1 MIRYLK
7 RIVIQ
12 NIVSPSGLAII
23 SYCIFLFA
31 WVFPSGMYIEYIHEP
46 DLMFLDPLVLA
57 FYTSCVAAFLLG
69 VGASRF
75 LVTGRRHAAVTIAAR
90 NPFLYLAIPVFLS
103 LVWCSIYLKM
113 LGGKLDFVAL
123 LLSQQGESIKVAGE
137 FGALSVGIW
146 SSGLFM
152 LTAALWWSSVRAKQL
167 PLRGIGRQTFRV
179 LFFAGVILDV
189 ITCVATVDRTS
200 LMPLIAGLSVTW
212 LFGKTVSK
220 NIKILRLLTI
230 GLSSTAGVIAVFLLV
245 SFLRGTIAIKGLMM
259 LLLGYTIV
267 SYNRMAALVLGVM
280 YDSYQGRGVYLFP
293 ILRESEM
300 LNKLFH
306 LNERFDWP
314 TAWGL
319 WSAGFS
325 SVASAGLNPG
335 FNFYSVFGALYSDLG
350 WLALAYLFVVGI
362 LVGYLWWKFRAG
374 KTFAI
379 VLYPWCAFC
388 ILFWAGY
395 NVMFDGRVMELVK
408 MAVALT
414 VYDKLMLRQ
423 VHHAVEAEALGEV
436 ERSLPEPLTQGF
448 AGDYF
453 YLPETP
459 SR

>member
-31 WVFPSGMYIEYIHEP
+31 WVFPSGMYTEFIHEP
-46 DLMFLDPLVLA
+46 DLMFLAPLVFA
-57 FYTSCVAAFLLG
+57 FYPSCVAAFLLG
-69 VGASRF
+69 VRASRF
-75 LVTGRRHAAVTIAAR
+75 VVTGRRNPAVTIAVR
-90 NPFLYLAIPVFLS
+90 NPLLYLSMPLFLS
-103 LVWCSIYLKM
+103 LIWCSIYLKM

-137 FGALSVGIW
+137 FGRLAVRIW

-167 PLRGIGRQTFRV
+167 QLRGITRHTFRI
-179 LFFAGVILDV
+179 LFFVGVIVDAV
-189 ITCVATVDRTS
+189 TCVATVDRTS

-212 LFGKTVSK
+212 LFGKTVTK

-230 GLSSTAGVIAVFLLV
+230 GLSSTAGVIAVFLMV
-245 SFLRGTIAIKGLMM
+245 SFLRGTIPIRGLMM

-267 SYNRMAALVLGVM
+267 SYNRMAALLLGVM
-280 YDSYQGRGVYLFP
+280 YDSYQGQGVYLFP
-293 ILRESEM
+293 ILRENDT

-306 LNERFDWP
+306 FNNHFDWP
-314 TAWGL
+314 SAWGL
-319 WSAGFS
+319 WSSGFS

-335 FNFYSVFGALYSDLG
+335 FNFFSVFGALFSDFG
-350 WLALAYLFVVGI
+350 WLALAYLFFVGL
-362 LVGYLWWKFRAG
+362 LVGCVWWKFRAG

-395 NVMFDGRVMELVK
+395 NVMFDGRITELVK

-414 VYDKLMLRQ
+414 IYDKFMLRQ
-423 VHHAVEAEALGEV
+423 VHHAEDVQASVELAGLEV
-436 ERSLPEPLTQGF
+436 DNLIPEPVTQGL
-448 AGDYF
+448 AGDY
-453 YLPETP
+453 L
-459 SR
+459 

>member
-7 RIVIQ
+7 RIVIE

-31 WVFPSGMYIEYIHEP
+31 WLFPSGLYTEYIHEP

-69 VGASRF
+69 VRASRF
-75 LVTGRRHAAVTIAAR
+75 VVTGRRNSAVAIAVR

-103 LVWCSIYLKM
+103 LIWCSIYLKM

-137 FGALSVGIW
+137 FGALGVGRW

-167 PLRGIGRQTFRV
+167 QLRGFAKHMFRI
-179 LFFAGVILDV
+179 LFFVGVIVDV
-189 ITCVATVDRTS
+189 TTCVATVDRTS
-200 LMPLIAGLSVTW
+200 LMPLVAGLSVTW
-212 LFGKTVSK
+212 LFGKTVTK
-220 NIKILRLLTI
+220 NIKILKLLTI
-230 GLSSTAGVIAVFLLV
+230 GLSSTAGVIAVFLSM
-245 SFLRGTIAIKGLMM
+245 SFLRGTIAIKGLLM

-267 SYNRMAALVLGVM
+267 SYNRMAALLLGVM

-293 ILRESEM
+293 ILRENET

-306 LNERFDWP
+306 LNDRFDWP
-314 TAWGL
+314 SAWGL
-319 WSAGFS
+319 WSSGFS

-350 WLALAYLFVVGI
+350 WLTLAYLFFVGL
-362 LVGYLWWKFRAG
+362 LVGYLWWKLRAG
-374 KTFAI
+374 KTYAI

-388 ILFWAGY
+388 ILFWVGY
-395 NVMFDGRVMELVK
+395 NVMFDGRVTELLK

-414 VYDKLMLRQ
+414 VYDKFMLRQ
-423 VHHAVEAEALGEV
+423 VHQPGDAEARV
-436 ERSLPEPLTQGF
+436 EDNGLELDRLLPEPVAQGF
-448 AGDYF
+448 AGDY
-453 YLPETP
+453 L
-459 SR
+459 